1 MARVLTRPLFRKG
14 GLSQTPRPTYR
25 GGGLTTIRPRYRN
38 GGMNGIMSGIVPRR
52 GYANGPATPEEILER
67 IQVQGLPYLTM
78 PKIEDKYQKFIKRKD
93 PITYPE
99 EGSLVAGYDEGKQA
113 LHEFYQT
120 PEGEE
125 YIKKP
130 LIAKMKEQVA
140 KRKAA
145 GLPVDEI
152 VTKETVAGP
161 MEYLQEEAVPGEVK
175 TIPDIETPV
184 VSDEEAME
192 SYMKM
197 FEKAAGTD
205 PDETKRSKWLELAK
219 FGANVLG
226 QPGGDLAGA
235 IGKAAAPSIEGLG
248 KTMAEDRAAK
258 RQLRIAGLQAY
269 LKGKDPGTIGKAVKD
284 IMAANKNL
292 SKQEA
297 LTLALRSG
305 TATRESTAEDRTQKI
320 QDTLYKSGFVKNE
333 VYARD
338 AALALQESVEQ
349 GVPSTRYT
357 KLPEDP
363 GDRKDGAYYIDPDSG
378 ILGRYNK
385 STKEIIEPGDPGFKP
400 KKK

>member
-99 EGSLVAGYDEGKQA
+99 EGSLVAGYGEGKQA

-130 LIAKMKEQVA
+130 LVEKMKEQVA

-145 GLPVDEI
+145 GLPVSDDAI
-152 VTKETVAGP
+152 VEEQKKQIIGNGLDTNGVVDTRSQFEKYFN
-161 MEYLQEEAVPGEVK
+161 EYLPVIQEQLG
-175 TIPDIETPV
+175 PD
-184 VSDEEAME
+184 SDAMARE
-192 SYMKM
+192 
-197 FEKAAGTD
+197 
-205 PDETKRSKWLELAK
+205 KWLQLASA
-219 FGANVLG
+219 GLGVLG

-235 IGKAAAPSIEGLG
+235 IGKEGQKAIEGLSKISG
-248 KTMAEDRAAK
+248 QERQAEQVPKMLAMQAALDRIKAPTSQDRAIDASRIDNIAK
-258 RQLRIAGLQAY
+258 DITGRSTLTYETAYKVAEQLDDLRKSDSKLAGKFNKEMPSEPKEIAKIKGPKY
-269 LKGKDPGTIGKAVKD
+269 FYTNEGDLKVVKDGTIYSLKEWQ
-284 IMAANKNL
+284 
-292 SKQEA
+292 S
-297 LTLALRSG
+297 
-305 TATRESTAEDRTQKI
+305 QK
-320 QDTLYKSGFVKNE
+320 E
-333 VYARD
+333 V
-338 AALALQESVEQ
+338 
-349 GVPSTRYT
+349 
-357 KLPEDP
+357 
-363 GDRKDGAYYIDPDSG
+363 
-378 ILGRYNK
+378 
-385 STKEIIEPGDPGFKP
+385 
-400 KKK
+400 